1 MSSSIIGRTAC
12 PECDF
17 KSAHVKQGPKSIY
30 RYCPECGSQYFPRN
44 ERQLDLL
51 KTKMRPLV
59 DAPTS
64 TATVAEVGAISVTHH
79 DKSPATGATATDTT
93 GELAPAS
100 ATDATPTPTKR
111 RGLFA

>member
-17 KSAHVKQGPKSIY
+17 KAAHVKQGPKSIY

-51 KTKMRPLV
+51 KQKMRPVV
-59 DAPTS
+59 DAPVPTS
-64 TATVAEVGAISVTHH
+64 TEEEAGAISVTRH
-79 DKSPATGATATDTT
+79 DKSPATVATATDTT
-93 GELAPAS
+93 GTPLPDS
-100 ATDATPTPTKR
+100 ATVATPTPTKR

>member
-17 KSAHVKQGPKSIY
+17 KAAHVKQGPKSIY

-51 KTKMRPLV
+51 KTKMRPVV
-59 DAPTS
+59 DPATPTD
-64 TATVAEVGAISVTHH
+64 TVAGVASTDSETL
-79 DKSPATGATATDTT
+79 ATGSDS
-93 GELAPAS
+93 S
-100 ATDATPTPTKR
+100 ATDVAATPSAGTTTKR